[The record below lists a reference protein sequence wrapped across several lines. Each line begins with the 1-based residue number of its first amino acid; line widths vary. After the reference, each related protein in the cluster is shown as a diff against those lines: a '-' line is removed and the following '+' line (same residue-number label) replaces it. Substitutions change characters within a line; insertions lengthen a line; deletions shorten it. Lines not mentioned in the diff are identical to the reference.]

1 MFIRA
6 DSSQNK
12 NPDIDSESEIG
23 LPSDS
28 DVIRRWSG
36 SHWEI
41 ALEQAALSIKSGE
54 KVEKFPCD
62 GTIKLETKR
71 RWFRWHLLAESEP
84 LLRLKGLSRIEAKLL
99 EISFEL
105 SQSRVWSMKLQK
117 VLAEHHSQ
125 QRWIPQEVIDDLID
139 TKPKFTNQRAIQRLS
154 LTPRF
159 NEQEVQ
165 ALIDLNLNLN
175 SMFDE
180 KNQEILYAELTSQK
194 QFLESIESKPLS
206 LEQGTAVITFDNRVL
221 LVAAAGS
228 GKTSVMVARAAYATM
243 KNFIDP
249 SKILL
254 LAFNKAAA
262 EELQERVKSR
272 FENANIDAT
281 GIKAS
286 TFHAFGLSVIGRG
299 SGAKPTLAPWVE
311 QERDLEEI
319 AKIVS
324 ELKESSEDFKYK
336 WDLYRLIFPPETL
349 KNAGVEYDAWDPDSK
364 LQGFRTFDG
373 KIVKSHGERMIANWL
388 YLHGVPFQYERDY
401 KVKTADAFRRQ
412 YKPDF
417 YYQDIDTW
425 HEHWGIDLKGNPPPK
440 ASGYLDDMHWK
451 KELHRSNKTDLIETT
466 FGEVVFA
473 NGLERLREDL
483 SKRGVKLNW
492 DPDRPK
498 ADYTNIEDAVI
509 VRLIRTFMTHVKSNS
524 MTISEIES
532 RLLGKWNH
540 LKSDRTDL
548 FLEIYWQ
555 IHEEWNLRLKAANA
569 IDFEDMLIKA
579 AHTIENNA
587 YVPDYDLILVD
598 EFQDSSSARARLVKS
613 LLRLKGK
620 YVLVVGDDWQSVNR
634 FAGADVSLMNRF
646 HEFFGKGP
654 TLHLSRTYRCTQTIA
669 NAATKF
675 VTKNPMQ
682 IKKDVLADRGTTG
695 NPIVLIRAGGEQQ
708 GVREALLR
716 VSDDLK
722 ANGLNNASVFIL
734 GRYKHDHDWVPNEE
748 FPKLNIKYRT
758 IHGSKGLEADYV
770 VVVNMEA
777 GRYGFPS
784 EIDDDPILNLA
795 MSELEDFEHAEERR
809 LLYVALTRAK
819 TQAFLVT
826 KQNKDSMFAVEL
838 MSDSL
843 IEVVTLNAANS
854 ENPSVQTC
862 PKCKK
867 GVMRI
872 NNKGPY
878 RPFLG
883 CSTFPKC
890 IHKMKIS

>member
-12 NPDIDSESEIG
+12 NLDIDSESEIG

-28 DVIRRWSG
+28 EVIRRWSG

-105 SQSRVWSMKLQK
+105 SQSRIWSMKLQK
-117 VLAEHHSQ
+117 VLAEHQ
-125 QRWIPQEVIDDLID
+125 AEQRWIPQEVIDDLID
-139 TKPKFTNQRAIQRLS
+139 SKPKFTNQRTIQRLS

-165 ALIDLNLNLN
+165 ALVDLNLNLN

-180 KNQEILYAELTSQK
+180 KNQEILYAELISQK

-262 EELQERVKSR
+262 EELQERVKNR
-272 FENANIDAT
+272 FKNANIDST

-286 TFHAFGLSVIGRG
+286 TFHAFGLDVIGKALNERP
-299 SGAKPTLAPWVE
+299 AVAPWVE
-311 QERDLEEI
+311 KGRDFEEI
-319 AKIVS
+319 AEIVK
-324 ELKESSEDFKYK
+324 ELKDSSEDFKYK
-336 WDLYRLIFPPETL
+336 WDLYRLIFPPETIKL
-349 KNAGVEYDAWDPDSK
+349 TGIEHDAWDSESK
-364 LQGFRTFDG
+364 EQGYRTFDG
-373 KIVKSHGERMIANWL
+373 KIVRSHGERMIANWL
-388 YLHGVPFQYERDY
+388 YLHGVSYQYERDY
-401 KVKTADAFRRQ
+401 KVKTASAQHRQ

-417 YYQDIDTW
+417 YYPDIDVW
-425 HEHWGIDLKGNPPPK
+425 HEHWALDKKGNPPPDFT
-440 ASGYLDDMHWK
+440 GYLEEIQWK
-451 KELHRSNKTDLIETT
+451 RKLHSDNKTKLIETT
-466 FGEVVFA
+466 FGDVVFS
-473 NGLERLREDL
+473 NGLTGLKEKLT
-483 SKRGVKLNW
+483 KRGVKLHW

-498 ADYTNIEDAVI
+498 AAYTNIEDVEI
-509 VRLIRTFMTHVKSNS
+509 IRLVRTFMTHVKSNS
-524 MTISEIES
+524 LTPPEIAS

-555 IHEEWNLRLKAANA
+555 IHDEWNKRLSAANA
-569 IDFEDMLIKA
+569 IDFEDMLIQA
-579 AHTIENNA
+579 ANMVENKL

-613 LLRLKGK
+613 LLKLEGK
-620 YVLVVGDDWQSVNR
+620 FVLVVGDDWQSINR
-634 FAGADVSLMNRF
+634 FAGADVSLMSKF
-646 HEFFGKGP
+646 HDSFGKGP

-669 NAATKF
+669 DVATKF
-675 VTKNPMQ
+675 VTKNPDQ
-682 IKKDVLADRGTTG
+682 IKKNVVADQGGEG

-708 GVREALLR
+708 GVREALER
-716 VSDDLK
+716 ISKDVKSSGRK
-722 ANGLNNASVFIL
+722 NATVYIL
-734 GRYKHDHDWVPNEE
+734 GRYNFNRDWMPNDE
-748 FPKLNIKYRT
+748 FTGLKITYRT
-758 IHGSKGLEADYV
+758 VHGSKGLEADYV
-770 VVVNMEA
+770 VLVNLES
-777 GRYGFPS
+777 GRHGFPS
-784 EIDDDPILNLA
+784 EIEDDPILNLA
-795 MSELEDFEHAEERR
+795 MSELETFEHAEERR
-809 LLYVALTRAK
+809 LLYVALTRARK
-819 TQAFLVT
+819 QAYLVT
-826 KQNKDSMFAVEL
+826 KQNRDSMFAVEL

-843 IEVVTLNAANS
+843 IEVVTLDPTNS
-854 ENPSVQTC
+854 ENPPVQTC
-862 PKCKK
+862 TKCKK
-867 GVMRI
+867 GVMVIRT
-872 NNKGPY
+872 GPY
-878 RPFLG
+878 SNFLG
-883 CSTFPKC
+883 CNRFPKC
-890 IHKMKIS
+890 VHKTKMK